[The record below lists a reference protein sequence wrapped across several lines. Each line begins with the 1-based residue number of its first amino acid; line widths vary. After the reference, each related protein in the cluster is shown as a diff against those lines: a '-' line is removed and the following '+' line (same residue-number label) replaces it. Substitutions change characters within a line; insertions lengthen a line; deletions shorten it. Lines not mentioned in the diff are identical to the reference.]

1 MHAWGETA
9 LRPAQRRA
17 LDAIERQLAAG
28 RVLRPIC
35 LVGDFGAGKTTLARY
50 WLAQHFDDPEPYYC
64 PLNRPLLD
72 ALKEEGTL
80 EHLADIPAKA
90 RLILQIALMGI
101 LERRFRDA
109 DALVFDAI
117 EVLMPYRISLPT
129 LLLPYTRAGKVA
141 LVCVPESAD
150 PPFSFALRP
159 SECERVDLTT
169 EEMG

>member
-1 MHAWGETA
+1 MHRWGETT
-9 LRPAQRRA
+9 LRRAQQRA
-17 LDAIERQLAAG
+17 LDAIERRLASG
-28 RVLRPIC
+28 RATQPIC
-35 LVGDFGAGKTTLARY
+35 LVGDFGVGKTTLARY
-50 WLAQHFDDPEPYYC
+50 WLAHHFEEPEPYYC

-80 EHLADIPAKA
+80 EHLASIPAKA
-90 RLILQIALMGI
+90 RLILQIALMSL
-101 LERRFRDA
+101 LEERFRDA

-150 PPFSFALRP
+150 PPFTFALRP
-159 SECERVDLTT
+159 SECERIDLTA
-169 EEMG
+169 EEAP